1 MFNLELDLLN
11 PLKNKKIMKNP
22 GSHKKDQIKN
32 LSGSYFLKVL
42 ILFGL
47 CLFFAPYIIQGQ
59 SSEELVMKAY
69 QLRMNGKPD
78 EGKSILD
85 QVLLNDSTCAL
96 AWFELART
104 QQHLLLGGG
113 KSSPAEILQ
122 LITKAVKYDPDN
134 AKYLFLQ
141 ANSFYLK
148 AYVLDDSEEEA
159 QKYVDKACEGFK
171 NVFSLLPDNKEALLY
186 LIDTYASLPEN
197 MGGNKEKA
205 GFYAQKLIELDKSNS
220 AEAKAMLMPDSTDK
234 VQYWLDIYNAH
245 PSAMAAEKLGKAYI
259 YSEDITNGAKYLEEA
274 MKLDP
279 AKNLLQLDIGR
290 IYVMMLMQQKGDK
303 NENMAL
309 AKKSFQ
315 KFLDNNPNE
324 INSYKAYSLG
334 KIAKLEN
341 FSGNPEKAKELVAKA
356 KELDSYFSSVFGVP
370 SKSLFFP
377 PDQASYYFSSYFRPF

>member
-1 MFNLELDLLN
+1 MKKLD
-11 PLKNKKIMKNP
+11 
-22 GSHKKDQIKN
+22 SHKKDQLKN
-32 LSGSYFLKVL
+32 PSGSYFLKIS

-47 CLFFAPYIIQGQ
+47 CLFLAPNIIQGQ
-59 SSEELVMKAY
+59 SSEEMVMKAY
-69 QLRMNGKPD
+69 QLRMNGKLD

-85 QVLLNDSTCAL
+85 QVLLKDSTCAL

-104 QQHLLLGGG
+104 QHHLLLGGG

-122 LITKAVKYDPDN
+122 LSTKAVKYDPEN
-134 AKYLFLQ
+134 TKYLFLQ
-141 ANSFYLK
+141 ANSYYLN
-148 AYVLDDSEEEA
+148 AYVSNDSEEDA
-159 QKYVDKACEGFK
+159 KKYFDKACKGFID
-171 NVFSLLPDNKEALLY
+171 VFRLLPDNKEALLY

-197 MGGNKEKA
+197 MGGNNEKA
-205 GFYAQKLIELDKSNS
+205 SIYAQKLVELDKNNS
-220 AEAKAMLMPDSTDK
+220 AEAKAMLMPDSIDK
-234 VQYWLDIYNAH
+234 VQYWKDIYNAQ
-245 PSAMAAEKLGKAYI
+245 PTAMAAEKLGIAYI

-290 IYVMMLMQQKGDK
+290 VYVMMLMQQKGDK

-324 INSYKAYSLG
+324 INPYKAYSLG
-334 KIAKLEN
+334 WMAKLEN

-356 KELDSYFSSVFGVP
+356 KELDSYFSSAFGVP

-377 PDQASYYFSSYFRPF
+377 PDKVSFYFSSYFRPF

>member
-1 MFNLELDLLN
+1 
-11 PLKNKKIMKNP
+11 MKNLD
-22 GSHKKDQIKN
+22 SRKKDHPKN
-32 LSGSYFLKVL
+32 PSGSYFLKVL
-42 ILFGL
+42 LFFGL
-47 CLFFAPYIIQGQ
+47 YLFLAPNIIQGQ

-69 QLRMNGKPD
+69 QLRINGKLY

-85 QVLLNDSTCAL
+85 QVLLKDSTCAL

-113 KSSPAEILQ
+113 KSSPAEILE

-148 AYVLDDSEEEA
+148 AYISDDSEEEP
-159 QKYVDKACEGFK
+159 QKYIDKACKGFK
-171 NVFSLLPDNKEALLY
+171 DVFSLLPDNKEALLY
-186 LIDTYASLPEN
+186 LVDTYATLPEN

-205 GFYAQKLIELDKSNS
+205 NFYAQKLIELDKSNS
-220 AEAKAMLMPDSTDK
+220 AEAKAMLMPDSVDI
-234 VQYWLDIYNAH
+234 VQYWNEIYNAD
-245 PSAMAAEKLGKAYI
+245 PTAMAAEKLGIAYI
-259 YSEDITNGAKYLEEA
+259 YSEDITNATKYLEEA

-279 AKNLLQLDIGR
+279 SKNLLQLDIAR
-290 IYVMMLMQQKGDK
+290 VHVMMLMQQKGDK

-324 INSYKAYSLG
+324 INSYKAYTLG
-334 KIAKLEN
+334 WIAKLEN
-341 FSGNPEKAKELVAKA
+341 FSGNPEKSKELVAKA
-356 KELDSYFSSVFGVP
+356 KELDAYFSPAFGVP

-377 PDQASYYFSSYFRPF
+377 PDKVSYYFSSYFRPF